1 MKKSRLN
8 YLIKKD
14 RIKRISSFENVSE
27 EKAKDLM
34 ENRDKARIQYFN
46 KVFGIQ
52 DPDNRFNY
60 HAVLN
65 TSSMSF
71 DMATDII
78 VDLAKD
84 LHLDN

>member
-1 MKKSRLN
+1 
-8 YLIKKD
+8 
-14 RIKRISSFENVSE
+14 
-27 EKAKDLM
+27 M

-46 KVFGIQ
+46 KVFDIQ